1 MIIPFDE
8 FRYRFNATNSASCP
22 IFSEIVPFILLKD
35 MPIALKDDK
44 FRIDVGSGP
53 EKEFRESS

>member
-1 MIIPFDE
+1 
-8 FRYRFNATNSASCP
+8 
-22 IFSEIVPFILLKD
+22 

-53 EKEFRESS
+53 EKEFRESSRYLKCLRLPKDSSKSPLSF